1 MYWNWLQDA
10 RTMRQNFIIDLL
22 TSDLN
27 SYKSLLP
34 TDVKNYLSRIVGR
47 NIKSNIVY
55 TCLNI

>member
-27 SYKSLLP
+27 SYKSILP

-47 NIKSNIVY
+47 HIK
-55 TCLNI
+55 

>member
-1 MYWNWLQDA
+1 MSKQNAAYYCKSAAFLRLITRA
-10 RTMRQNFIIDLL
+10 NFIIDLL

-47 NIKSNIVY
+47 DIK
-55 TCLNI
+55 